1 MTEQTEQ
8 NNWLQEE
15 AKELNTQ
22 TEFDGEKL
30 PALKFEEGKII
41 SFNVDFSE
49 PFKKWDDITNNTKKA
64 IIPVTKSGEKMIL
77 WLNVKNPL
85 YSDLVVKGSNGQT
98 SFKVLQTGNQ
108 QNTKYNI
115 VTD

>member
-49 PFKKWDDITNNTKKA
+49 PFKKWSRDHYSYRYVMPDAPGRSYQKKPSTA
-64 IIPVTKSGEKMIL
+64 
-77 WLNVKNPL
+77 
-85 YSDLVVKGSNGQT
+85 Q
-98 SFKVLQTGNQ
+98 GNA
-108 QNTKYNI
+108 YC
-115 VTD
+115 